1 MFLTSMP
8 VIAAVT
14 GNVTTTVASATLRT
28 KVSQAVTNIVSL
40 QTSAAGALEAGTIPA
55 TVTTAPTGSTATPTW
70 SAGTLGAAFVT
81 DNTNNKYKMSYSG
94 ATASLTVTGTGP
106 ALNVAAQAVGVLSFT
121 PDVAGS
127 YVITVDPTA
136 LGVSGTHAAVTY
148 SIDVS
153 NTGTTAGFGCS
164 TAYNKTSCTQ
174 VLGGSATVSLTG
186 AIGTDATGGTRYT
199 VSSSGVGSIG
209 SATASTEDAL
219 TAATGYTAAAR
230 YLVGTTTAA
239 TYPNNSMDILTA
251 DTTAGTENGG
261 VQGFDLVLTSA
272 VAGTQ
277 TLTATKKDAN
287 GTPTSTYS
295 ISVTWTTAASTGINA
310 AKSTLYVDTDAD
322 GCVAPGASKAAD
334 SVLAAA
340 AAITRTPVATAVDV
354 CVIARDA
361 NDNLLTVAS
370 ATITGSFGRSDTS
383 AEDETGEYQF
393 DLAAASAVLSGT
405 ETITA
410 VVIDA
415 FGNAAVLTTT
425 LSVYG
430 SLKTLAIS
438 AIRGSA
444 AANGSAG
451 TDTYAGYEDYTSA
464 TNDIVVALTGK
475 DSTGSVID
483 LQVAN
488 NTTSTANWTVDS
500 DKVAGAPADR
510 TSQTLGS
517 SVAAIYPEAGELS
530 STKYGTNAAY
540 ITCGTLAEKLTV
552 TAWGKD
558 SDSNW
563 VKSNSLDVYCAGA
576 ASTVTVTP
584 SATSVASGATGTV
597 NVSVKDANGYPV
609 ADGTAV
615 TLAANNGAV
624 VAPESKTTVNGA
636 FATAANLIV
645 GTSSASTTISAIAGG
660 KTGTATVTITG
671 GSSKAALL
679 SQLDAL
685 NAKIVALNA
694 LIAKIMKK
702 LGVK

>member
-14 GNVTTTVASATLRT
+14 GNVTTTVASETLRT

-40 QTSAAGALEAGTIPA
+40 QTNAAGALEAGTIPA

-81 DNTNNKYKMSYSG
+81 GDTNNKYKMSYSG

-251 DTTAGTENGG
+251 DTTAGTENSG

-310 AKSTLYVDTDAD
+310 AKSTLYVDTDTD

-383 AEDETGEYQF
+383 AAD
-393 DLAAASAVLSGT
+393 
-405 ETITA
+405 
-410 VVIDA
+410 
-415 FGNAAVLTTT
+415 
-425 LSVYG
+425 
-430 SLKTLAIS
+430 
-438 AIRGSA
+438 
-444 AANGSAG
+444 
-451 TDTYAGYEDYTSA
+451 
-464 TNDIVVALTGK
+464 
-475 DSTGSVID
+475 TGS
-483 LQVAN
+483 N
-488 NTTSTANWTVDS
+488 
-500 DKVAGAPADR
+500 
-510 TSQTLGS
+510 
-517 SVAAIYPEAGELS
+517 LS
-530 STKYGTNAAY
+530 YDFDN
-540 ITCGTLAEKLTV
+540 E
-552 TAWGKD
+552 
-558 SDSNW
+558 SN
-563 VKSNSLDVYCAGA
+563 D
-576 ASTVTVTP
+576 
-584 SATSVASGATGTV
+584 
-597 NVSVKDANGYPV
+597 
-609 ADGTAV
+609 
-615 TLAANNGAV
+615 
-624 VAPESKTTVNGA
+624 
-636 FATAANLIV
+636 
-645 GTSSASTTISAIAGG
+645 
-660 KTGTATVTITG
+660 
-671 GSSKAALL
+671 
-679 SQLDAL
+679 
-685 NAKIVALNA
+685 
-694 LIAKIMKK
+694 
-702 LGVK
+702 